1 MALQEKD
8 KLEQTL
14 RDFERSLQKLK
25 DCTYHEATQK
35 QEYEKRVR
43 AMAAELRGAS
53 LREQVRLICP
63 LSTHV
68 MIAVVCS
75 GHDAE
80 HGQSQPQHAA
90 EWLQYTGCI
99 HKASPCTAYALQYK
113 VPIGGSQDI
122 CLQRMGLMHGHLLLR
137 NVCLAQAMQTLQL

>member
-1 MALQEKD
+1 MTDLDSEVLALAQEKD

-53 LREQVRLICP
+53 LREQVRP
-63 LSTHV
+63 LLS
-68 MIAVVCS
+68 
-75 GHDAE
+75 
-80 HGQSQPQHAA
+80 
-90 EWLQYTGCI
+90 
-99 HKASPCTAYALQYK
+99 ASPSLL
-113 VPIGGSQDI
+113 S
-122 CLQRMGLMHGHLLLR
+122 MHEDL
-137 NVCLAQAMQTLQL
+137 V